1 MEETNEILNNLNSIQ
16 VGAFEFNFFPLLK
29 VPAILLLIG
38 NLLFSLI
45 LYLRVRMLSDTFVM
59 GDNKVMK
66 SVIVLY
72 LIATFLLTLVA
83 MLFLILS

>member
-1 MEETNEILNNLNSIQ
+1 MEEINEILNNLYTIQ
-16 VGAFEFNFFPLLK
+16 IGTIEFNFLPLLK
-29 VPAILLLIG
+29 IPAILFLIG

-59 GDNKVMK
+59 GDNKIMK
-66 SVIVLY
+66 SIVILY
-72 LIATFLLTLVA
+72 LIATFLLTLLA

>member
-1 MEETNEILNNLNSIQ
+1 MEEINEILNNLYTIQ
-16 VGAFEFNFFPLLK
+16 IGTIEFNLIPLLK

-45 LYLRVRMLSDTFVM
+45 LYLRVRILTDTFVM
-59 GDNKVMK
+59 EDSKKMK
-66 SVIVLY
+66 SIVVLY
-72 LIATFLLTLVA
+72 LIVTFLLTLAA

>member
-1 MEETNEILNNLNSIQ
+1 MEEINEILNNLYTIQ
-16 VGAFEFNFFPLLK
+16 IGTIEFNFLPLLK
-29 VPAILLLIG
+29 IPAILFLIG

-59 GDNKVMK
+59 GDNKIMK
-66 SVIVLY
+66 SIVILY
-72 LIATFLLTLVA
+72 LIATFLLSLVA

>member
-1 MEETNEILNNLNSIQ
+1 MEEINEILNNLYTIQ
-16 VGAFEFNFFPLLK
+16 IGTIEFNFLPLLK
-29 VPAILLLIG
+29 IPAILFLIG

-59 GDNKVMK
+59 GDNKIMK
-66 SVIVLY
+66 SIVILY
-72 LIATFLLTLVA
+72 LIATFLLSLVS

>member
-1 MEETNEILNNLNSIQ
+1 MEEINEILNNLYSIQ
-16 VGAFEFNFFPLLK
+16 IGTIEFNFFPLLK

-72 LIATFLLTLVA
+72 LIATFLLTLLA